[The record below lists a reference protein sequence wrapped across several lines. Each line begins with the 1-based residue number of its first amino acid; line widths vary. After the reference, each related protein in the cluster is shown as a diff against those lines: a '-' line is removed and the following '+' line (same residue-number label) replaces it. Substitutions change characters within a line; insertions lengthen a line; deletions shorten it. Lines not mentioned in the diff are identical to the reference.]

1 MVNFWTDGAA
11 SQFKSRYVLCN
22 MTYLKKKE
30 IQASWHFFAT
40 SHGKGAVDG
49 IGGEVKRQ
57 ARLAA
62 LSGEARVQNAKEF
75 IRIVNEKTERIFMIE
90 IENGCVERDREM
102 LNGRWDGIYA
112 IPSIQKNHFF
122 ETVDV
127 EVLTFGLHSR
137 VAITERHQFR
147 ATDSSGSNSENE
159 ETEESENDEMETDEN
174 KNVEMDTDESE
185 KESTENINILQES
198 YYAVFFDRKP
208 YIGRVLKCPWL
219 GKVSLKFLHNVG
231 NNLYDWPSR
240 DDIATVKQ
248 QYIFMGPLK
257 LIGNGPFQIENHQKI
272 LKKFLNLKS
281 KQE

>member
-1 MVNFWTDGAA
+1 
-11 SQFKSRYVLCN
+11 
-22 MTYLKKKE
+22 
-30 IQASWHFFAT
+30 
-40 SHGKGAVDG
+40 
-49 IGGEVKRQ
+49 
-57 ARLAA
+57 
-62 LSGEARVQNAKEF
+62 
-75 IRIVNEKTERIFMIE
+75 
-90 IENGCVERDREM
+90 
-102 LNGRWDGIYA
+102 
-112 IPSIQKNHFF
+112 
-122 ETVDV
+122 
-127 EVLTFGLHSR
+127 
-137 VAITERHQFR
+137 
-147 ATDSSGSNSENE
+147 
-159 ETEESENDEMETDEN
+159 METDEN

-198 YYAVFFDRKP
+198 YYAVFFDRKL